1 MSSNSITFANGVL
14 MPLIGLGTY
23 QIHSKEA
30 IYKVLEAG
38 LASGYRLIDTA
49 SGYRNEEHIGAAL
62 RDLLPK
68 FGLKREDLFITSKIG
83 PSSAGNHASVVSCCQ
98 ASLQHLGTTYLDLL
112 LIHWPGLHKI
122 AGEDPR
128 NKAGRLVTWSAL
140 QDLYRSGVTRA
151 IGVSN
156 YETRHCREILDSGIV
171 PHVNQVELHPHYPQE
186 SLLEFCREHGIA
198 VQAYCSLGSRDHKDK
213 LLQDPAVLSVTESC
227 AASPA
232 QVLLVWA
239 LQQNIGVLPK
249 STNTDHIAANIAARD
264 LVLSKEQFSLIN
276 SIQTRYKY
284 AWDPKN
290 IY

>member
-1 MSSNSITFANGVL
+1 MMLV
-14 MPLIGLGTY
+14 GTY

-171 PHVNQVELHPHYPQE
+171 PHVNQV
-186 SLLEFCREHGIA
+186 R
-198 VQAYCSLGSRDHKDK
+198 
-213 LLQDPAVLSVTESC
+213 
-227 AASPA
+227 AAS
-232 QVLLVWA
+232 VHRHCR
-239 LQQNIGVLPK
+239 VLPK